1 MKKIILTILVLLI
14 LCIFIDIN
22 ISQNI
27 LLIKKYEVESKSIE
41 NEVKIVQL
49 TDLHC
54 KAFGENNKNLIS
66 QNNYSVEKM

>member
-1 MKKIILTILVLLI
+1 MKRKKIIFIILVLLI

-27 LLIKKYEVESKSIE
+27 LLIRRYEVQSKKIE

-54 KAFGENNKNLIS
+54 KTFGENNKNLIK
-66 QNNYSVEKM
+66 N